1 METELSDGGF
11 IEWALGGY
19 IGPDGGHNDGLYDC
33 MILGRISRRILLY
46 LPVEQQG

>member
-11 IEWALGGY
+11 IERALGGY
-19 IGPDGGHNDGLYDC
+19 IAPDGGNNDGLYDC
-33 MILGRISRRILLY
+33 MIPGRIGRLVLLY